1 MMILFTVVGE
11 NIKIF
16 YNKHKLKLLYIWV
29 KNKGFILDLGLVE
42 DLKEMLER
50 DGSYVMLRVEYS
62 ESSQVR

>member
-16 YNKHKLKLLYIWV
+16 YSKHKLKLLYIWV

-42 DLKEMLER
+42 DLKEILER